1 MALWLKADA
10 TFDIFFREIARALLA
25 ASEHRRIYGGATTQH
40 CPREPAFI
48 RGRSVACTTVTG
60 CSLCSLS
67 AAIQQP
73 LTVICRRQIAVVG
86 TLKAA
91 ISAVGK
97 KPGKISTDS
106 ALAAARHPR
115 TSGGRFFLPR
125 DAYAQCGIC
134 YGSRGPSVCPS
145 ITRLYTAETIMSPA
159 PRL

>member
-115 TSGGRFFLPR
+115 TSGGRFFFYR
-125 DAYAQCGIC
+125 ATRTHSAVYATA
-134 YGSRGPSVCPS
+134 RGVRPSVRPS
-145 ITRLYTAETIMSPA
+145 HVCIRQKLS
-159 PRL
+159 